1 MPAKTSFDYAI
12 VRITP
17 FVEREEFFN
26 AGVILFCSRER
37 FLAARTEL
45 DPRRLAALAPR
56 LNAKPFEEQLELLAR
71 VCAGGKSAGPLAAL
85 NQAERFDWL
94 TSPRSTVIQTSAVHS
109 GLCDDPQAM
118 LDHLFETMVRVR

>member
-1 MPAKTSFDYAI
+1 MPGKTSFNYAI
-12 VRITP
+12 VRVTP

-26 AGVILFCSRER
+26 AGVILFCCQKQ

-45 DPRRLAALAPR
+45 DPRRLAALAPHHSPAP
-56 LNAKPFEEQLELLAR
+56 LKVQLDLIAR

-85 NQAERFDWL
+85 SQAERFDWL